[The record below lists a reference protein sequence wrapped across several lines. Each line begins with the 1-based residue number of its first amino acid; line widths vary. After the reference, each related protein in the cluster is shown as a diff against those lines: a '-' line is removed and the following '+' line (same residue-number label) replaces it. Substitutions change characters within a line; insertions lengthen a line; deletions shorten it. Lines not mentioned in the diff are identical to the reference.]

1 MTIIGLLTDK
11 LKKKQIHFLFCKL
24 RANKKIG
31 GSAETV
37 KKVADIIRLS
47 QVTFLSKSD
56 AKVGGNLFHF
66 LWTTRLNHQSQ
77 PTTGQTSEVDGFV
90 NDLIN

>member
-1 MTIIGLLTDK
+1 MGLLTNE
-11 LKKKQIHFLFCKL
+11 LKKKQIYFVFSKL
-24 RANKKIG
+24 RANKKIS
-31 GSAETV
+31 GSAEMV

-47 QVTFLSKSD
+47 QVTFLSKSET
-56 AKVGGNLFHF
+56 KVGGNLFHF
-66 LWTTRLNHQSQ
+66 LWKTRLNHQSR

>member
-1 MTIIGLLTDK
+1 MNLKRNKYIFFLVSDK
-11 LKKKQIHFLFCKL
+11 LI
-24 RANKKIG
+24 KKIG

-56 AKVGGNLFHF
+56 TKVGGNLFHF
-66 LWTTRLNHQSQ
+66 LSTTRLNHQSR